1 LTPGAAETYD
11 GGMILEQ
18 LQEDMKVAMKAGE
31 KPRLSVIR
39 MLMSELKNARI
50 AAGDDLDD
58 EAEQKVLTSYAK
70 KRREAMEAAREGGR
84 DELADKEQFELDVTM
99 AYLPEQLTQ
108 DDLRTL
114 VEKHVEATG
123 ASGPQ
128 GFGLVMKAV
137 MAEVGSQADGRVVSA
152 IVREVLS

>member
-1 LTPGAAETYD
+1 
-11 GGMILEQ
+11 
-18 LQEDMKVAMKAGE
+18 
-31 KPRLSVIR
+31 
-39 MLMSELKNARI
+39 
-50 AAGDDLDD
+50 
-58 EAEQKVLTSYAK
+58 
-70 KRREAMEAAREGGR
+70 MEAAREGGR

-99 AYLPEQLTQ
+99 GYLPEQLTE
-108 DDLRTL
+108 DDLRSL

-137 MAEVGSQADGRVVSA
+137 MAEVGSQADGKVVSA

>member
-1 LTPGAAETYD
+1 
-11 GGMILEQ
+11 MILER
-18 LQEDMKVAMKAGE
+18 LSEDMKTALKAGD
-31 KPRLSVIR
+31 KARLGVIR
-39 MLMSELKNARI
+39 MLISELKNARI
-50 AAGDDLDD
+50 AAGEDVD
-58 EAEQKVLTSYAK
+58 EASEQKLLTSYAK
-70 KRREAMEAAREGGR
+70 KRREAMEAARNLGR
-84 DELADKEQFELDVTM
+84 DELVEKEKFEYEVTM
-99 AYLPEQLTQ
+99 AYLPEQLSE

-137 MAEVGSQADGRVVSA
+137 MAEVGSQADGKVVSA

>member
-1 LTPGAAETYD
+1 MTPGVAETYH
-11 GGMILEQ
+11 GGMILER
-18 LQEDMKVAMKAGE
+18 LSEDMKTALKAGD
-31 KPRLSVIR
+31 KARLGVIR
-39 MLMSELKNARI
+39 MLISELKNARI
-50 AAGDDLDD
+50 AAGEDVD
-58 EAEQKVLTSYAK
+58 EAGEQKLLTSYAK
-70 KRREAMEAAREGGR
+70 KRREAMEAARNLGR
-84 DELADKEQFELDVTM
+84 DELVEKEKFEYEVTM
-99 AYLPEQLTQ
+99 AYLPEQLSE

-137 MAEVGSQADGRVVSA
+137 MAEVGSQADGKVVSA